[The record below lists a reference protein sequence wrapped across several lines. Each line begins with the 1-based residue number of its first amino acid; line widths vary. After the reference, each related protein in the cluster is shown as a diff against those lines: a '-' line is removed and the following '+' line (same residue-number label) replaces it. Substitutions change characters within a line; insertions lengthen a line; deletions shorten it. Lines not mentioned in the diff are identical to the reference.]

1 MKKEVRM
8 DVGTGCDT
16 IEWEVP
22 FCFEGCKVCI
32 VFENNESDDLFG
44 EITMAEDNRLHIA
57 LEEN

>member
-1 MKKEVRM
+1 MRKEVRM
-8 DVGTGCDT
+8 DGCMDHDT

-22 FCFEGCKVCI
+22 FCFEGCKVRI
-32 VFENNESDDLFG
+32 VFENNESDYLFG